1 MAGREK
7 GLCDQIFA
15 LPPGWEALPMENCP
29 GPARSESPSGFSSQ
43 SRRWQRLPDPLCQL
57 GRTAGTRGQAQRRP
71 QPSSSLVPS
80 DKNLFWAE
88 QSVATNQL
96 LPRFLDVALEGRPM
110 GREPHSSGG
119 WEMFS
124 SVCGWADVGMVPS
137 CPQQGD
143 TWERKQNRNLSR

>member
-1 MAGREK
+1 MSRCLLCLLGGRNSK
-7 GLCDQIFA
+7 FR
-15 LPPGWEALPMENCP
+15 
-29 GPARSESPSGFSSQ
+29 PARSESPSSFSSK
-43 SRRWQRLPDPLCQL
+43 SRRWQRLPDALCHL
-57 GRTAGTRGQAQRRP
+57 GQTAGTRGQDQQRP

-88 QSVATNQL
+88 QNVATNHL
-96 LPRFLDVALEGRPM
+96 LPRFPDLALEGRPI

-124 SVCGWADVGMVPS
+124 LVCGRADVGMVP

-143 TWERKQNRNLSR
+143 TRERKQNRSLSR